1 MGLAALRPQGTMVV
15 VGGGVHP
22 GPDPMAILL
31 KELRVQGS
39 FTYVEE
45 FDDVT
50 ELLADGDLQVA
61 DLTTAIVPIDDA
73 PRAFELLR
81 AAETMKV
88 LVAPNG

>member
-1 MGLAALRPQGTMVV
+1 MVV
-15 VGGGVHP
+15 VGGGVHA
-22 GPDPMAILL
+22 GLDPMAILL

-39 FTYVEE
+39 FTYVDE

-50 ELLADGDLQVA
+50 KLLAAGDLEVA
-61 DLTTAIVPIDDA
+61 DLTTAIVAIDDA
-73 PRAFELLR
+73 PRAFDLLR